1 MRLHPLLAA
10 LDNEPAFTRLVEAL
24 RAPGKHATQV
34 LSVITPARPYALA
47 AMHAALSR
55 PMLLVAGRP
64 SEARAYA
71 NELRAWAHDPDA
83 VVLFPETDALPYDR
97 LPNDP
102 DKLAERLGTIER
114 LAGHAQA
121 TTPPLVVASVR
132 AAMDLVL
139 DPQAFEENHRT
150 IKRGQVL
157 PPAELAAQGLSL

>member
-10 LDNEPAFTRLVEAL
+10 LDHRPAFKSLVTAL
-24 RAPGKHATQV
+24 GSSTARQL

-47 AMHAALSR
+47 ALHAALGR

-71 NELRAWAHDPDA
+71 NELRAWARDPEA

-102 DKLAERLGTIER
+102 DKLSERLQALER
-114 LAGHAQA
+114 LAG
-121 TTPPLVVASVR
+121 
-132 AAMDLVL
+132 AAPAG
-139 DPQAFEENHRT
+139 DP
-150 IKRGQVL
+150 
-157 PPAELAAQGLSL
+157 S